1 MSGADLPP
9 LEELLSKYRDGELVG
24 ELNALTK
31 PERRRLYRVMLAG
44 LGEEKYRE
52 LVTDCLVA
60 RVAESDE
67 KLEAARD
74 PVAVSRSREQARFAR
89 MDLERRRPALYGP
102 KQEVSHT
109 GALPSFTVVLLDR
122 PSEVKAEIDVTPVAV
137 LAEPEVAGQ
146 EVQGEE
152 NGVRKG

>member
-44 LGEEKYRE
+44 LGDEKYRE

-122 PSEVKAEIDVTPVAV
+122 PSEPKELDVSPVPA
-137 LAEPEVAGQ
+137 LSEPEVAGQ